1 MDQYRSETK
10 SELKNRFFR
19 DLPRVKKLPSFYS
32 RTAVQ
37 SPNTSVIVD
46 QSSCSPSLTLKCP
59 ITRTRQTVP
68 IRTTLCK
75 HVETFDLYNFLDT
88 LSFND
93 VLLKGLKKSLFPIS
107 QLMPIES
114 LYSCPICSYKGALY
128 IDSLVLSA
136 LTFFSSEILTV
147 NISPAGLLFSPL
159 DSVGDHSIVDLATT
173 PTYMNSPNIPPPP
186 EVTCSPLVTPD
197 PFDNP
202 LTGES
207 SKPRKKTFTTRTFS
221 FGDSCMSLG
230 SELRVGKEKYRRLS
244 TIDLS
249 SPC

>member
-68 IRTTLCK
+68 VRTTLCK
-75 HVETFDLYNFLDT
+75 HVETFDLYNFLDSF
-88 LSFND
+88 SFND
-93 VLLKGLKKSLFPIS
+93 VMLKGLKKS
-107 QLMPIES
+107 
-114 LYSCPICSYKGALY
+114 CPICSCKGPLY
-128 IDSLVLSA
+128 IDTLVSSA
-136 LTFFSSEILTV
+136 LTLFSSEILTV

-159 DSVGDHSIVDLATT
+159 DSVGDHSIVDLIS
-173 PTYMNSPNIPPPP
+173 PSYMNVSNIPPPP
-186 EVTCSPLVTPD
+186 EVNCSPLVTPD
-197 PFDNP
+197 PFDIPLTDNP
-202 LTGES
+202 LPGEF
-207 SKPRKKTFTTRTFS
+207 SKPRKKSFTRRTFS

-230 SELRVGKEKYRRLS
+230 RELRVGK
-244 TIDLS
+244 
-249 SPC
+249 

>member
-1 MDQYRSETK
+1 MDQHRADK
-10 SELKNRFFR
+10 ISELKIKYFR
-19 DLPRVKKLPSFYS
+19 DLLRVKKSPSFYS

-68 IRTTLCK
+68 VRTTLCK

-93 VLLKGLKKSLFPIS
+93 VMLKGLKKSLFPIS
-107 QLMPIES
+107 QHHAHRS
-114 LYSCPICSYKGALY
+114 LYSCPICSCKGPLY
-128 IDSLVLSA
+128 IDTLVSSA
-136 LTFFSSEILTV
+136 LTLFSSEILTV

-159 DSVGDHSIVDLATT
+159 DSVGDHSIVDLIS
-173 PTYMNSPNIPPPP
+173 PSYMNVSNIPPPP
-186 EVTCSPLVTPD
+186 EVNCSPLVTPD

-202 LTGES
+202 LTDN
-207 SKPRKKTFTTRTFS
+207 PPQA
-221 FGDSCMSLG
+221 SLLNPERNLLLEEP
-230 SELRVGKEKYRRLS
+230 SALETVA
-244 TIDLS
+244 
-249 SPC
+249 

>member
-1 MDQYRSETK
+1 MDQYRADK
-10 SELKNRFFR
+10 ISELKIKYFR
-19 DLPRVKKLPSFYS
+19 DLLRVKKSPSFYS

-68 IRTTLCK
+68 VRTTLCK

-88 LSFND
+88 FSFND
-93 VLLKGLKKSLFPIS
+93 VLLKGLKKS
-107 QLMPIES
+107 
-114 LYSCPICSYKGALY
+114 CPICSCKGPLY
-128 IDSLVLSA
+128 IDTLVSSA
-136 LTFFSSEILTV
+136 LTLFSSEILTV

-159 DSVGDHSIVDLATT
+159 DSVGDHSIVDLIS
-173 PTYMNSPNIPPPP
+173 PSYMNVSNIPPPP
-186 EVTCSPLVTPD
+186 EVNCSPLVTPD

-207 SKPRKKTFTTRTFS
+207 SKPRKKSFTRRTFS

-230 SELRVGKEKYRRLS
+230 SELRVGKERYRRLS
-244 TIDLS
+244 TIDLT